1 MFFEK
6 QMPKRGQNSYKM
18 STFVAKIESMKKII
32 LSMSL
37 AAALFSCGNGNE
49 YKVSGTVAG
58 SAEEKLVLQRPVQ
71 GAWLTVD
78 TIETDKTGEFEFSNP
93 APKFPE
99 VLRLGRNGKYIYFP
113 VDSIDQISIQADTSA
128 FDTSYRLAGTVNAV
142 WMMQVDSISR
152 ILAAK
157 PSDTAAREAA
167 KRQLAVRILEDPSS
181 VVAYY
186 TVNKIINSEPLF
198 SINNKADG
206 RVIGAV
212 ANAYHTNKPNDP
224 RTELLTAMFYT
235 GRRQTTSQSAP
246 RDTIYADQ
254 TQYIEIDLIDKA
266 GRHNKL
272 SDVAGHGKVV
282 LLNFTTYLA
291 DESPAL
297 NALLA
302 EIYRQHAAAG
312 FEIYQVGYDEN
323 EFNWKNAAKN
333 LPWTTVYDPSGL
345 QSPLLLKYN
354 IGTLPAIFII
364 NRKGEIV
371 ERITDINKLKTTVA
385 KYI

>member
-1 MFFEK
+1 
-6 QMPKRGQNSYKM
+6 
-18 STFVAKIESMKKII
+18 
-32 LSMSL
+32 
-37 AAALFSCGNGNE
+37 
-49 YKVSGTVAG
+49 
-58 SAEEKLVLQRPVQ
+58 
-71 GAWLTVD
+71 
-78 TIETDKTGEFEFSNP
+78 
-93 APKFPE
+93 
-99 VLRLGRNGKYIYFP
+99 
-113 VDSIDQISIQADTSA
+113 
-128 FDTSYRLAGTVNAV
+128 
-142 WMMQVDSISR
+142 MQVDSISR

-198 SINNKADG
+198 SINNKADV

-235 GRRQTTSQSAP
+235 GRRQTSSQSAP

>member
-1 MFFEK
+1 
-6 QMPKRGQNSYKM
+6 M

-58 SAEEKLVLQRPVQ
+58 AAEEKLVLQRPVQ

-167 KRQLAVRILEDPSS
+167 KRQLAVRILEDTSS

-186 TVNKIINSEPLF
+186 TVNKIIKSEPLC
-198 SINNKADG
+198 
-206 RVIGAV
+206 
-212 ANAYHTNKPNDP
+212 
-224 RTELLTAMFYT
+224 
-235 GRRQTTSQSAP
+235 
-246 RDTIYADQ
+246 
-254 TQYIEIDLIDKA
+254 
-266 GRHNKL
+266 
-272 SDVAGHGKVV
+272 
-282 LLNFTTYLA
+282 
-291 DESPAL
+291 
-297 NALLA
+297 
-302 EIYRQHAAAG
+302 
-312 FEIYQVGYDEN
+312 
-323 EFNWKNAAKN
+323 
-333 LPWTTVYDPSGL
+333 
-345 QSPLLLKYN
+345 
-354 IGTLPAIFII
+354 
-364 NRKGEIV
+364 
-371 ERITDINKLKTTVA
+371 
-385 KYI
+385 

>member
-1 MFFEK
+1 M
-6 QMPKRGQNSYKM
+6 
-18 STFVAKIESMKKII
+18 ESMKKTI
-32 LSMSL
+32 LLMAS

-49 YKVSGTVAG
+49 YKVSGTVEG

-78 TIETDKTGEFEFSNP
+78 TIETGKDGKFEFSNP
-93 APKFPE
+93 APNFPE

-113 VDSIDQISIQADTSA
+113 IDSIDRITIKADTA
-128 FDTSYRLAGTVNAV
+128 TFDTSYRLAGSTNAV

-152 ILAAK
+152 TLAGKQGDA
-157 PSDTAAREAA
+157 SAFEAA
-167 KRQLAVRILEDPSS
+167 KRQLAGRILEDPSS
-181 VVAYY
+181 IVAYY
-186 TVNKIINSEPLF
+186 TVNKIIGNEPLF
-198 SINNKADG
+198 SIADKADV

-212 ANAYHTNKPNDP
+212 ANAYNNDKPGDP
-224 RTELLTAMFYT
+224 RTELLKAMFFT
-235 GRRQTTSQSAP
+235 GRRQTAEPTAP

-254 TQYIEIDLIDKA
+254 KQYIDIDLIDKA
-266 GRHNKL
+266 GRQNKL

-302 EIYRQHAAAG
+302 EIYRQHSAAG

-323 EFNWKNAAKN
+323 EFSWKNAAKN

-345 QSPLLLKYN
+345 QSQLLLRYN

-371 ERITDINKLKTTVA
+371 ERVTEIDKLKSTVA